1 MSDYTLYTY
10 FRSSC
15 SGRLRITLNLKNLD
29 YTPVY
34 VNLLKGEQTS
44 DAHRALN
51 PSGTVPLLVA
61 HRDGDLR
68 IGQSMAAIEYL
79 DEKHPGVAGAT
90 DATLVPA
97 DANTR
102 AVARSLAGIIACDVQ
117 PVTNL
122 RILKRLRAIHA
133 SAEEWSAELIND
145 GLQAY
150 EETAKGSAGKF
161 SVGDEVTIADVALMP
176 AIWGAE
182 RFGVSLEPYPTVK
195 KIAANLSELSAFQK
209 AHPFVQDDCPE
220 ELRAKIR

>member
-15 SGRLRITLNLKNLD
+15 SGRLRITLNLKNIA

-51 PSGTVPLLVA
+51 PSATVPLLVA

-68 IGQSMAAIEYL
+68 IGQSMAAVEYL
-79 DEKHPGVAGAT
+79 DEKHPQAALLPT
-90 DATLVPA
+90 DVKSRAIARAL
-97 DANTR
+97 AN
-102 AVARSLAGIIACDVQ
+102 IIANDVQ

-122 RILKRLRAIHA
+122 RILKRLRAINA
-133 SAEEWSAELIND
+133 DAEAWSIELIND
-145 GLQAY
+145 GLRAY
-150 EETAKGSAGKF
+150 EDTAKASAGRY
-161 SVGDEVTIADVALMP
+161 SVGDDVTIADVALMP

-182 RFGVSLEPYPTVK
+182 RFSISLDPYPTVK
-195 KIAANLSELSAFQK
+195 KIAANLSEHPAFQK
-209 AHPFVQDDCPE
+209 AHPFVQEDCPE
-220 ELRAKIR
+220 ELRVKS

>member
-79 DEKHPGVAGAT
+79 DEKHPGVAGAALVPT
-90 DATLVPA
+90 DAK
-97 DANTR
+97 TR

-122 RILKRLRAIHA
+122 RILKRLRAMHA
-133 SAEEWSAELIND
+133 SAEEWSAELISD
-145 GLQAY
+145 GLRAY
-150 EETAKGSAGKF
+150 EETATGSAGRY

-182 RFGVSLEPYPTVK
+182 RFGVSLEPYPTVRK
-195 KIAANLSELSAFQK
+195 VAANLSEHPAFQK
-209 AHPFVQDDCPE
+209 AHPFVQHDCPE
-220 ELRAKIR
+220 ELRVKV